1 MKNIEKS
8 NKGALILNSAIWL
21 VPILIFKDDL
31 NFKNSETFKHSVTGL
46 KKHSFE
52 NGKVTAAKRGACGT
66 IQVSQPRLEI
76 GAVKRNQVISTTV
89 LMMVVRHRTRIEQS
103 FLIQVN
109 SHRLQPFICI
119 SEASMKARV
128 ASALKKT
135 GLMNIHGIQRKI
147 LRSRKTIESDF
158 FPLCRY
164 WVTVFCCWCCSSL
177 RSPPNRRC

>member
-21 VPILIFKDDL
+21 IPILIFKDDL

-76 GAVKRNQVISTTV
+76 GAVKRNQSYFHNCIDDGSET
-89 LMMVVRHRTRIEQS
+89 Q
-103 FLIQVN
+103 N
-109 SHRLQPFICI
+109 S
-119 SEASMKARV
+119 
-128 ASALKKT
+128 
-135 GLMNIHGIQRKI
+135 N
-147 LRSRKTIESDF
+147 
-158 FPLCRY
+158 
-164 WVTVFCCWCCSSL
+164 
-177 RSPPNRRC
+177 